1 MGLRPTKKLICKY
14 AAKYNAPPPQ
24 RYFQYQLTQTFRLP
38 NCTLYDDMITVCVV
52 VVVAT
57 TTLNKFGHTPLPY
70 RHTVCSLAKRK
81 KNKK

>member
-14 AAKYNAPPPQ
+14 AEKYNAPPPQ
-24 RYFQYQLTQTFRLP
+24 RYFQCQLTQTFRLP
-38 NCTLYDDMITVCVV
+38 NCTHYDMMITTV

-70 RHTVCSLAKRK
+70 RQAVCT
-81 KNKK
+81 KNK